1 MEVRGHGG
9 MGSDGVPDNG
19 EVGGRRQVAF
29 NLNPQAATR
38 TRLNY
43 QPRDYKGDCSWS
55 VPHLTQLYTVS
66 RCDIKPQEFTLNPFV
81 CCHK

>member
-1 MEVRGHGG
+1 MAGWGLMEART
-9 MGSDGVPDNG
+9 M
-19 EVGGRRQVAF
+19 VGGQVAF